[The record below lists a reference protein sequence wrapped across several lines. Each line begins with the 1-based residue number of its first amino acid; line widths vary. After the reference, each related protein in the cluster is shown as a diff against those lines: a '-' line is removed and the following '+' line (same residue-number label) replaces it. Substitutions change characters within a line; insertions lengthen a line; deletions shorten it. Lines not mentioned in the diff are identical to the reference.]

1 MLPILAPGDGHGTDC
16 AILAPGDGHGTDGAI
31 LAPGDGQMVLPISPG
46 NLLAPVD
53 GQMVLPISDGHLPGE
68 VPHGNSCDLLPP
80 GEVPQILGEVI
91 SPLGPG
97 YGNGNSLL
105 PSGLL
110 HQRADLGTV
119 LPSGLLH
126 QRAALGT
133 VLPFL
138 APVDGRPG

>member
-1 MLPILAPGDGHGTDC
+1 
-16 AILAPGDGHGTDGAI
+16 
-31 LAPGDGQMVLPISPG
+31 
-46 NLLAPVD
+46 
-53 GQMVLPISDGHLPGE
+53 
-68 VPHGNSCDLLPP
+68 
-80 GEVPQILGEVI
+80 
-91 SPLGPG
+91 
-97 YGNGNSLL
+97 L